1 MKKIPSKPTP
11 SPRPGKIGI
20 NQLSLC
26 FLLNRGILRKIEIKA
41 NIKEQ
46 KAPLNGTEI
55 VPYARYLVNTTEK
68 IN

>member
-1 MKKIPSKPTP
+1 MPT
-11 SPRPGKIGI
+11 SSYGEKNQQSGGAKKIGI

-26 FLLNRGILRKIEIKA
+26 FLLNRGIPRKLEIKA

-55 VPYARYLVNTTEK
+55 VP
-68 IN
+68 